1 MNWLKNYFSSGYISW
16 RLVEWIIILG
26 DLISVNLDSNP
37 YVIRPYLLEVNN
49 VFSAIFLIL
58 SFVFP
63 INRPIWLRRV
73 YIAVEISLISIA
85 LLFGISF
92 DILMYFIWAKACF
105 LLKRQDA
112 IITLVITG
120 IIYLSIEAWTVPQS
134 IIETQEY
141 IKSVS
146 TKELIEQIDPASK
159 VLLDN
164 LIELTIIGFFV
175 TLFMFLLVAES
186 KSRKKAEALT
196 KEVEILATVV
206 ERNRIARDIHDSLG
220 HTLTT
225 LGVQLE
231 LAQKLHGIN
240 STKATQALKNVQ
252 QLASQSL
259 TEVRNTVSA
268 IREENFNLER
278 ALTNL
283 VNQFQRDLKAP
294 RQRNRLFDIQ
304 MKLDLPTIPLQT
316 SHQIYCIV
324 KEALYNAQKHSQADL
339 VTIQSKTNSQNIV
352 LEIADNGIGFDS
364 QKVNSGMGLRGM
376 LERSQIIN
384 GQLKIDTAPHQ
395 GTRIQLTFNNCL
407 MFHD

>member
-63 INRPIWLRRV
+63 INRPIWQRRV

-112 IITLVITG
+112 IITVVITG
-120 IIYLSIEAWTVPQS
+120 ILYLSIEAWTVPQS

-196 KEVEILATVV
+196 QEVEILATVV
-206 ERNRIARDIHDSLG
+206 ERNCIARDIHDSLG

-240 STKATQALKNVQ
+240 STKATRALKNAQ

-259 TEVRNTVSA
+259 IEVRNTVSA

-278 ALTNL
+278 ALNSL
-283 VNQFQRDLKAP
+283 VNQFQRD
-294 RQRNRLFDIQ
+294 RLFEIQ
-304 MKLDLPTIPLQT
+304 MKLDLPNIPLQT

-324 KEALYNAQKHSQADL
+324 KEALNNVQKHSQADL
-339 VTIQSKTNSQNIV
+339 VTIKSQTNSQNIV

-364 QKVNSGMGLRGM
+364 QTVTSGMGLGGM
-376 LERSQIIN
+376 LERSQLIN
-384 GQLKIDTAPHQ
+384 GDFKIDTAPNR
-395 GTRIQLTFNNCL
+395 GTRIQLIIRS
-407 MFHD
+407 